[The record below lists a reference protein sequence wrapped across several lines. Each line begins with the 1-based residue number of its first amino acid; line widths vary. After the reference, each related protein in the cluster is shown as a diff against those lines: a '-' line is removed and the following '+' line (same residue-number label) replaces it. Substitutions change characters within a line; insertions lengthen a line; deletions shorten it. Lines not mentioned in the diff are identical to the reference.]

1 MPILHALDK
10 TAVALAMNGHQ
21 PSSAGRQRGLQT
33 RNLSPSM
40 NKFPFSERQDS
51 RDASIQVKR
60 RLPGQANFLFGA
72 GLQHQKSRES
82 LSECGK
88 FASIVVS
95 STDAMTLPRGGKRVG
110 NRIVI
115 SSSFDSNSCKSRQR
129 NRLGKLYQA

>member
-10 TAVALAMNGHQ
+10 TAVALAMNGYQ

-33 RNLSPSM
+33 RNLSPPM

-51 RDASIQVKR
+51 RVASIQVKR
-60 RLPGQANFLFGA
+60 RLPGKANFLFGV

-88 FASIVVS
+88 VDDDRGAVS
-95 STDAMTLPRGGKRVG
+95 RR
-110 NRIVI
+110 
-115 SSSFDSNSCKSRQR
+115 
-129 NRLGKLYQA
+129 